1 MKRIFLVSVLI
12 MGMGTLLLVSAT
24 KNPYKTDE
32 KRVTLSP
39 GELKEKMLWKKGI
52 DSTKNKS

>member
-1 MKRIFLVSVLI
+1 MELLSIRER
-12 MGMGTLLLVSAT
+12 GMLHVFAT

-39 GELKEKMLWKKGI
+39 GELKEKVLWKKGI